1 MQISKLIITEQLSD
15 KWILVLFF
23 LYKLKRIERFLRLIN
38 NTFFVEKIEGGTK
51 INEKICFLVYDKF
64 FYTDWL

>member
-38 NTFFVEKIEGGTK
+38 NMFFVEKIEGGTK